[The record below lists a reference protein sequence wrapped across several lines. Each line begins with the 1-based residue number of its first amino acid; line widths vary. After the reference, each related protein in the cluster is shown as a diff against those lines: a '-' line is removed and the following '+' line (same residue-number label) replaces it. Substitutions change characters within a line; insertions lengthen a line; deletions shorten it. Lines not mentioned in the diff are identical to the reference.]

1 MEELELLLDEAKE
14 LMQKAYVHVGSELT
28 KIRAGKASPNMLD
41 SIQVSY
47 YGAMSP
53 LNQVASV
60 TAPEAR
66 TLFIKPWEK
75 NLIQEIER
83 AIINANLGFN
93 PQNDGQQVIINIPML
108 TEERRKQ
115 LVKQASQESEHGK
128 VSVRTVRK
136 EINEMIDKLKGVSE
150 DDQKNAKEAV
160 QKLTDE
166 FSVKID
172 AMLKKKEQ
180 EIMTV

>member
-1 MEELELLLDEAKE
+1 MEELELLLEEAKD
-14 LMQKAYVHVGSELT
+14 LMNKAYNHVGSELS

-53 LNQVASV
+53 LNQIASV

-75 NLIQEIER
+75 SLIQEIER

-108 TEERRKQ
+108 TEERRKV
-115 LVKQASQESEHGK
+115 LVKQVGQECEHGR
-128 VSVRTVRK
+128 VSVRSVRK
-136 EINEMIDKLKGVSE
+136 EINEMIKKVKGVSE
-150 DDQKNAKEAV
+150 DDQKNAEATT
-160 QKLTDE
+160 QKLTDDHIA
-166 FSVKID
+166 KID
-172 AMLKKKEQ
+172 ALMKKKEV

>member
-1 MEELELLLDEAKE
+1 MEELELLLEEAQD
-14 LMQKAYVHVGSELT
+14 LMNKAYTHVGSELGR
-28 KIRAGKASPNMLD
+28 IRAGKASPNMLD
-41 SIQVSY
+41 SVQVPY
-47 YGAMSP
+47 YGSMSP
-53 LNQVASV
+53 LNQVSSV

-66 TLFIKPWEK
+66 TLFIRPFEK
-75 NLIQEIER
+75 SLIQEIER

-115 LVKQASQESEHGK
+115 LVKQASQEAEHGK
-128 VSVRTVRK
+128 VSVRSVRK
-136 EINEMIDKLKGVSE
+136 EINEMIDKVKGVSE
-150 DDQKNAKEAV
+150 DDQKNSKEAV

-166 FSVKID
+166 FIAKIE

>member
-1 MEELELLLDEAKE
+1 MEELELLLEEAQD
-14 LMQKAYVHVGSELT
+14 LMNKAYTHVGSELGR
-28 KIRAGKASPNMLD
+28 IRAGKASPNMLD
-41 SIQVSY
+41 SVQVPY
-47 YGAMSP
+47 YGSMSP
-53 LNQVASV
+53 LNQVSSV

-66 TLFIKPWEK
+66 TLFIRPFEK
-75 NLIQEIER
+75 SLIQEIER

-115 LVKQASQESEHGK
+115 LVKQASQEAEHGK
-128 VSVRTVRK
+128 VSVRSVRK
-136 EINEMIDKLKGVSE
+136 EINEMIDKVKGVSE
-150 DDQKNAKEAV
+150 DDQKNAKETV

-166 FSVKID
+166 FSGKID